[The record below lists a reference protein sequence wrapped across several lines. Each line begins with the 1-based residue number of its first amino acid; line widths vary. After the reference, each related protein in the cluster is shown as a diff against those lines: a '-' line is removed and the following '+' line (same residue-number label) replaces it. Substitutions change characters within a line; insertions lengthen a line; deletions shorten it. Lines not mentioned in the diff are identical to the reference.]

1 MSDRDIN
8 HAGRVFP
15 VSDLIAGVACFAG
28 CVAFL
33 MMALALPAGHSTGDT
48 GPGALPVQVGSFG
61 TICSLAY
68 LVITIRGAFANEQ
81 GDFSIAHRALVAF
94 LIFVICLAGVN
105 WIGLPLSIAAA
116 SGLVTLLFPGERRL
130 LRAGATGL
138 GLWLI
143 AVLLF
148 GKLLGLPMP

>member
-1 MSDRDIN
+1 MTDREISR
-8 HAGRVFP
+8 AGRVLP
-15 VSDLIAGVACFAG
+15 VSDLIAGLACLAG
-28 CVAFL
+28 CVVFL
-33 MMALALPAGHSTGDT
+33 IMALALPAGHSTGDT
-48 GPGALPVQVGSFG
+48 GPGALPVQVGIFG
-61 TICSLAY
+61 TICSLSY
-68 LVITIRGAFANEQ
+68 LVITLRGGFLDEQ
-81 GDFSIAHRALVAF
+81 GDFSRAYRALAAF
-94 LIFVICLAGVN
+94 LIFVICLASVR